1 MRKLIAIILTVI
13 IMFIVYDNTKAE
25 EIVIPDTAIRLRVI
39 PNSNNLFDQEMKN
52 KVTDYLESN
61 LYKMFTDI
69 DNVEDARDTIND
81 NIINIEENIDN
92 IFKDND
98 YNMDF
103 KVKYGLNYFPVKEY
117 KGVTYEEGYYE
128 SLVVEI
134 GKAEG
139 DNFWYVLFPSL
150 CLLEIEENTNVEY
163 KLGVIELINKIFN
176 H

>member
-139 DNFWYVLFPSL
+139 DNFWCVLFPSL